1 MTMTCRLMLVQANFT
16 RWPPLSRSPNTQ
28 RSFLNLLNAPKYRP
42 TTQCF
47 GLFGW
52 RYFAHL

>member
-1 MTMTCRLMLVQANFT
+1 MTCRLMLVQANFT

-42 TTQCF
+42 TIQRF

-52 RYFAHL
+52 RYLAHL